1 MVGER
6 RNGNL
11 LVQLGPKMQAYPEEL
26 IRQRRAQ
33 DGHMEY
39 LIRWN
44 VLAVEETGTGSSGSA
59 SSSADSKAENILMWM
74 SAEDV
79 YANCPTLLGK
89 RKPEAQRVPEEQAT
103 PSGFSA
109 DVTLDEMELT
119 EMKMDVRNLV
129 QRARKQMAQGPMT
142 AVHILHTIHVLSA
155 YASIG
160 SLVGVFKETGALDLL
175 MEMLCN
181 EEKQVRRSAGKMLR
195 ALASHDAGSR
205 AYVLL
210 SLSQQD
216 GIEQHMDFDNR
227 YTLLELFAETTSSE
241 EHCISFEGIHLP
253 QIPGKLLFS
262 LVKRYLCVTS
272 LVDKLN
278 NSGTEAEQRQDCTS
292 SSWEHCRALR
302 EFDFTMAMANLISEL
317 VRVMGWDRNQRNGA
331 HMALQMCQE
340 EEQQQPKII
349 RSIFQPRAPPCASVL
364 APPPRKKAANGF
376 KTRAD
381 FASRS
386 SYVEYMQENLKAGMA
401 VRMLEDYEQVSAGD
415 EGEFRHSNDG
425 TPPVQVYWNSL
436 SRTYWVHWHMVEII
450 GSGSSGQ
457 AEKEAQE
464 KASSL
469 AENIKLNT
477 VTQTFF
483 YKPPGGMYSLPYLTE
498 SLNEDSGTLSRAE
511 WWEIL
516 FFVKKLEPK
525 QQQEINNIIRQSL
538 DDQVLEMNELT
549 LIEISVPVELAQ
561 DLLQYLLE
569 HSPPSSLGDL
579 RSSRVYIRRYLQSRR
594 AGLEHAHILNGCGSA
609 GFSPGSLSKKPKK
622 ELCASDAVPDSSQL
636 KEKDSQGSRTVSR
649 LDELQLPPDM
659 AERMKVF
666 NCSKVSGKQHLLDR
680 FGEVLEMMKKSA
692 SDVGLQAAGLKFI
705 TRALEEAG
713 PQKIVLQADSTFT
726 IRDKLVKLLVE
737 LLTNQMKEKTVVVLA
752 LGLVQ
757 VLMSKYDWRVL
768 FVTEGG
774 IKATLSCMQ
783 EHADSALV
791 QQSGLTTLKILTGA
805 SKHDLDGA
813 GTRTPLSD
821 SDAQIV
827 REICASIG
835 TASSDSAKG
844 LLGAI
849 PAAIEK
855 MLETV
860 GCSSAVQDG
869 ILVVIMLVYNHKV
882 LAEQLLACD
891 IQRVLRKCLA
901 NEGGSP
907 PSPCHMLAIIALS
920 HISDHKIN
928 TSRARSDTLE
938 LKDVTEMELEML
950 LVSLKETNVT
960 KEIVLAIERRLCDET
975 ASMQMEMSDVMKD
988 PAIFQ
993 ALLRSL
999 DQHRG
1004 EKVVQQG
1011 VLRILNKFLDN
1022 YQEDILPW
1030 HESIESCLSSM
1041 TAFINDREVV
1051 QEFVRFLYRLATTNK
1066 DYAVVMCRLGTKEAL
1081 TTALDKHSNLLQV
1094 TELRDLVNDCE
1105 KNASLYKKM
1114 TTSVLA
1120 GCIQMVLG
1128 QIEEHRRSHQP
1139 INIPFFDVFLR
1150 NLCQGSSVEIKED
1163 KCWEKVEVSS
1173 NHHRASKLTDKNP
1186 KTYWESNGSTGSH
1199 FINIYI
1205 HNGVII
1211 RQLTLLVASEDSSYM
1226 PARIVVM
1233 GGDSPSNINTELNTV
1248 NVPPSGSRVVLLENM
1263 TRFWAIIQ
1271 IKIKRC
1277 QQGGIDT
1284 RVHGFEL
1291 LGPKPTFW
1299 PVFKEQLCRR
1309 TYLFYT
1315 TKVHTWCQEILEDRL
1330 QLLQLFN
1337 KLNSAL
1343 RHEQMFADRFL
1354 PDAEAAEALG
1364 RTCWEALINPIVQS
1378 VTATDTA
1385 SPSPMSWLLTEY
1397 LENSEI
1403 SRRSKSRAAIF
1414 NSRVRRLT
1422 HLLVHV
1428 DTSRVETEEL
1438 KPPTKPEGNKR
1449 KEPVSTAA
1457 KAKEKTTSSVTGITQ
1472 CWQEVVQQQV
1482 KKFLE
1487 SSWNSPSFV
1496 EYYRNLYLRLKK
1508 AMEELFGQQTAF
1520 MLALRQGFSAALLQL
1535 SFLTA
1540 MHVSEQFA
1548 RYIDQRIQESGMDT
1562 SNVGRLN
1569 QLQQFLEPIL
1579 FLSGLELANT
1589 FEHFYRF
1596 YLGDRLLTQGNAWL
1610 ESAVIEQVGTCFPN
1624 RFPQQMVKNLSESK
1638 ELQEEFH
1645 LYRLQQLDKKLQD
1658 MDEEMM
1664 EDQPSFPEEESEL
1677 KVLVL
1682 SPRCWTVSPLCYLD
1696 KPVKYFPA
1704 SFSTYL
1710 DEFAEFYSNSQ
1721 SLYCLDHSRP
1731 RRLQWTWLGRA
1742 ELQYNSLTLYVS
1754 TLQMYI
1760 LLQFNQ
1766 QEEVSLESLLQAT
1779 DLSHILLNHALKPL
1793 TVEKG
1798 ILIRT
1803 GSDTDAPSGVLR
1815 LNRAALSQAG
1825 ETRHYCT
1832 LLPKQTYLNVEED
1845 AANSLEKKRNVI
1857 RCLIIQIMK
1866 AERELHIDNLVF
1878 RVINA
1883 CQKCETKEHPKLLG
1897 FSCCNTDV
1905 LSCIMHLINQNYIR
1919 RSEDSPHILQYI
1931 STDPSTPRKGQA
1943 HIIFKAPS
1951 AQKPV
1956 STTEKDNIPTFSFDG
1971 ISGSAQNVEQSVLE
1985 TVLFPMGRTM
1995 NQEEVHQLMSQTV
2008 AQVQD
2013 TLSISSD
2020 VAQHLLVHCK
2030 WNVDVLIQRY
2040 MEDSELLMLSAGLQV
2055 RNPQPHTN
2063 SVTQCPVCVSQLSST
2078 KDLPTLC
2085 CMHYCCKMCWKEYLT
2100 TRIELNLV
2108 LNCTCP
2114 ISDCPAQPTT
2124 QFIQSI
2130 ITDKEVLAKY
2140 ENALLR
2146 GYVECCSNLT
2156 WCTNPQGC
2164 DQILCKEGIGNGEA
2178 CSKCSWLSCF
2188 SCNFPEAHYP
2198 ASCSH
2203 MSQWMDDGG
2212 YYEGMTKEA
2221 QSKHLAKLISKR
2233 CPSCQA
2239 QIEKNEGCLHMT
2251 CAKCNHGF
2259 CWRCLKPWKPTHKD
2273 YYNCTAMVSKA
2284 ARQEKRFHDYN
2295 ERCTFQ
2301 HQAREF
2307 AIFLKTRVSG
2317 ISEAPDMKTLTFVI
2331 DACKVLEQARKVLAY
2346 SCVYSYYNQDTEKMD
2361 IMEQQTENLELHT
2374 NALQILL
2381 EETLLQCQDLASSI
2395 RLLKTEHLNTG
2406 LELIRR
2412 IQERLAA
2419 ILQHSTQGEVRRSL
2433 HYS

>member
-1 MVGER
+1 GGGVTMVGER

-195 ALASHDAGSR
+195 ALASHDAGKGVARERFWGGEGCRFLGGAGEILGGRTIFAGSR

-253 QIPGKLLFS
+253 QVYCCFLFTLKIYIFRKTEQEEKQDVLPSEMGAEREGEGDEMVGGRSDLKKQTKESLAVLCFLVLCAASLQKKKKKKKSVATSFGDIVVEQQNRIPGFPDAASGYWKGGRADWGRPEEVFGGGVMTRDKGGVRGFDQRRGGDQKRMKKL
-262 LVKRYLCVTS
+262 KY
-272 LVDKLN
+272 
-278 NSGTEAEQRQDCTS
+278 
-292 SSWEHCRALR
+292 
-302 EFDFTMAMANLISEL
+302 
-317 VRVMGWDRNQRNGA
+317 
-331 HMALQMCQE
+331 
-340 EEQQQPKII
+340 
-349 RSIFQPRAPPCASVL
+349 
-364 APPPRKKAANGF
+364 GF
-376 KTRAD
+376 K
-381 FASRS
+381 
-386 SYVEYMQENLKAGMA
+386 K
-401 VRMLEDYEQVSAGD
+401 VS
-415 EGEFRHSNDG
+415 
-425 TPPVQVYWNSL
+425 QVYWNSL

-579 RSSRVYIRRYLQSRR
+579 RSSRVYSYY
-594 AGLEHAHILNGCGSA
+594 
-609 GFSPGSLSKKPKK
+609 SP
-622 ELCASDAVPDSSQL
+622 SSMSFNSCL
-636 KEKDSQGSRTVSR
+636 KHVQARQFVITVQGR
-649 LDELQLPPDM
+649 L
-659 AERMKVF
+659 
-666 NCSKVSGKQHLLDR
+666 H
-680 FGEVLEMMKKSA
+680 
-692 SDVGLQAAGLKFI
+692 
-705 TRALEEAG
+705 
-713 PQKIVLQADSTFT
+713 
-726 IRDKLVKLLVE
+726 
-737 LLTNQMKEKTVVVLA
+737 
-752 LGLVQ
+752 
-757 VLMSKYDWRVL
+757 KYIS
-768 FVTEGG
+768 E
-774 IKATLSCMQ
+774 
-783 EHADSALV
+783 
-791 QQSGLTTLKILTGA
+791 
-805 SKHDLDGA
+805 DG
-813 GTRTPLSD
+813 
-821 SDAQIV
+821 
-827 REICASIG
+827 
-835 TASSDSAKG
+835 
-844 LLGAI
+844 
-849 PAAIEK
+849 
-855 MLETV
+855 
-860 GCSSAVQDG
+860 
-869 ILVVIMLVYNHKV
+869 Y
-882 LAEQLLACD
+882 
-891 IQRVLRKCLA
+891 
-901 NEGGSP
+901 
-907 PSPCHMLAIIALS
+907 
-920 HISDHKIN
+920 
-928 TSRARSDTLE
+928 TLE

-1233 GGDSPSNINTELNTV
+1233 GGDSPSNINTELNTTKMRAV
-1248 NVPPSGSRVVLLENM
+1248 FTNLTPRLCRKVSLELVASPN
-1263 TRFWAIIQ
+1263 FFFPLVSVQ
-1271 IKIKRC
+1271 IRRNL
-1277 QQGGIDT
+1277 QGGIDT

-1658 MDEEMM
+1658 MDEE
-1664 EDQPSFPEEESEL
+1664 
-1677 KVLVL
+1677 
-1682 SPRCWTVSPLCYLD
+1682 VSP
-1696 KPVKYFPA
+1696 
-1704 SFSTYL
+1704 
-1710 DEFAEFYSNSQ
+1710 
-1721 SLYCLDHSRP
+1721 
-1731 RRLQWTWLGRA
+1731 W
-1742 ELQYNSLTLYVS
+1742 
-1754 TLQMYI
+1754 
-1760 LLQFNQ
+1760 
-1766 QEEVSLESLLQAT
+1766 
-1779 DLSHILLNHALKPL
+1779 
-1793 TVEKG
+1793 
-1798 ILIRT
+1798 
-1803 GSDTDAPSGVLR
+1803 
-1815 LNRAALSQAG
+1815 
-1825 ETRHYCT
+1825 
-1832 LLPKQTYLNVEED
+1832 
-1845 AANSLEKKRNVI
+1845 
-1857 RCLIIQIMK
+1857 
-1866 AERELHIDNLVF
+1866 
-1878 RVINA
+1878 
-1883 CQKCETKEHPKLLG
+1883 
-1897 FSCCNTDV
+1897 
-1905 LSCIMHLINQNYIR
+1905 
-1919 RSEDSPHILQYI
+1919 
-1931 STDPSTPRKGQA
+1931 
-1943 HIIFKAPS
+1943 
-1951 AQKPV
+1951 
-1956 STTEKDNIPTFSFDG
+1956 
-1971 ISGSAQNVEQSVLE
+1971 
-1985 TVLFPMGRTM
+1985 
-1995 NQEEVHQLMSQTV
+1995 
-2008 AQVQD
+2008 QV
-2013 TLSISSD
+2013 
-2020 VAQHLLVHCK
+2020 
-2030 WNVDVLIQRY
+2030 
-2040 MEDSELLMLSAGLQV
+2040 G
-2055 RNPQPHTN
+2055 
-2063 SVTQCPVCVSQLSST
+2063 
-2078 KDLPTLC
+2078 
-2085 CMHYCCKMCWKEYLT
+2085 
-2100 TRIELNLV
+2100 
-2108 LNCTCP
+2108 
-2114 ISDCPAQPTT
+2114 
-2124 QFIQSI
+2124 
-2130 ITDKEVLAKY
+2130 
-2140 ENALLR
+2140 
-2146 GYVECCSNLT
+2146 
-2156 WCTNPQGC
+2156 
-2164 DQILCKEGIGNGEA
+2164 
-2178 CSKCSWLSCF
+2178 
-2188 SCNFPEAHYP
+2188 
-2198 ASCSH
+2198 
-2203 MSQWMDDGG
+2203 
-2212 YYEGMTKEA
+2212 
-2221 QSKHLAKLISKR
+2221 
-2233 CPSCQA
+2233 
-2239 QIEKNEGCLHMT
+2239 
-2251 CAKCNHGF
+2251 
-2259 CWRCLKPWKPTHKD
+2259 
-2273 YYNCTAMVSKA
+2273 
-2284 ARQEKRFHDYN
+2284 
-2295 ERCTFQ
+2295 
-2301 HQAREF
+2301 
-2307 AIFLKTRVSG
+2307 
-2317 ISEAPDMKTLTFVI
+2317 
-2331 DACKVLEQARKVLAY
+2331 
-2346 SCVYSYYNQDTEKMD
+2346 
-2361 IMEQQTENLELHT
+2361 
-2374 NALQILL
+2374 
-2381 EETLLQCQDLASSI
+2381 
-2395 RLLKTEHLNTG
+2395 
-2406 LELIRR
+2406 
-2412 IQERLAA
+2412 
-2419 ILQHSTQGEVRRSL
+2419 
-2433 HYS
+2433 